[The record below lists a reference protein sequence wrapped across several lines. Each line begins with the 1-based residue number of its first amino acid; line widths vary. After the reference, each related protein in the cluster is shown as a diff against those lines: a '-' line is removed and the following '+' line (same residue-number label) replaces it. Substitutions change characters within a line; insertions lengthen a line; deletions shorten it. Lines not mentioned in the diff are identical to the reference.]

1 MSNSRKWWLVSL
13 ALAAALAA
21 GVFWWQKKQIAI
33 AEQPAPAVLPAVVA
47 PAAPINPPAPEVS
60 LTAPAPIQHP
70 IEIVET
76 AERKKV
82 SLPTLEKSDSLLK
95 DNLNELL
102 GAKAVTRFVV
112 VDDFVRRFVAT
123 VDNLA
128 RGHAAS
134 RMWPVTLTPGRT
146 QVAEKSEGIYLLDSN
161 SERFTPFVKLA
172 VSVDATLATRM
183 YARLYPLFQQAYE
196 EQGYPGK
203 YFNDRVVEV
212 IDQLLATPELSEPIK
227 LTLTQVQGPIQS
239 SQPWL
244 RYEFDDPDL
253 EARPAGQK
261 ILLRMGRGNADL
273 LKNKLREFRERIVKR
288 KSIR

>member
-1 MSNSRKWWLVSL
+1 
-13 ALAAALAA
+13 
-21 GVFWWQKKQIAI
+21 
-33 AEQPAPAVLPAVVA
+33 
-47 PAAPINPPAPEVS
+47 
-60 LTAPAPIQHP
+60 
-70 IEIVET
+70 
-76 AERKKV
+76 
-82 SLPTLEKSDSLLK
+82 
-95 DNLNELL
+95 
-102 GAKAVTRFVV
+102 
-112 VDDFVRRFVAT
+112 
-123 VDNLA
+123 
-128 RGHAAS
+128 
-134 RMWPVTLTPGRT
+134 
-146 QVAEKSEGIYLLDSN
+146 
-161 SERFTPFVKLA
+161 
-172 VSVDATLATRM
+172 M

-227 LTLTQVQGPIQS
+227 LTLTHVQGPIQS

>member
-1 MSNSRKWWLVSL
+1 L
-13 ALAAALAA
+13 AIAAGLAAA
-21 GVFWWQKKQIAI
+21 VFWWQKKQNTTPEVP
-33 AEQPAPAVLPAVVA
+33 AETVVVA
-47 PAAPINPPAPEVS
+47 PAPPLAPPAPAPVVS
-60 LTAPAPIQHP
+60 TPASIQHP
-70 IEIVET
+70 IEQLEVPV
-76 AERKKV
+76 RKAV
-82 SLPTLEKSDSLLK
+82 PLPTLEKSDALLK
-95 DNLNELL
+95 DNLTELL
-102 GAKAVTRFVV
+102 GAKAVTRFIN
-112 VDDFVRRFVAT
+112 VDEFVRRFVAT

-134 RMWPVTLTPGRT
+134 RMWPVTVTPGRT
-146 QVAEKSEGIYLLDSN
+146 QVAEKPDGIVLLDSN

-172 VSVDATLATRM
+172 TSVDTALATAM

-196 EQGYPGK
+196 ELGYPGK

-212 IDQLLATPELSEPIK
+212 IDQLLATPELNEPIK
-227 LTLTQVQGPIQS
+227 LTLTQVQGPIPS

-244 RYEFDDPDL
+244 RYEFEDPDL

-261 ILLRMGRGNADL
+261 ILLRMGRSNSAL